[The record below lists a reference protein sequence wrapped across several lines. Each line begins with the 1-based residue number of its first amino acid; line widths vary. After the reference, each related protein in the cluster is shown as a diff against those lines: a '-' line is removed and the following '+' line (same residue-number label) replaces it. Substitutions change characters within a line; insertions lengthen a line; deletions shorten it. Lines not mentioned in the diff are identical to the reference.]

1 MMNRMMTATIPT
13 QAKANIKYK
22 GFTVKLGS
30 FQLHIKLD
38 NWALLDWSLFIRWI
52 QIFLVKFFNLESIMT
67 ATVASN
73 CKDFMTMKIAAVL
86 VG

>member
-1 MMNRMMTATIPT
+1 MMMNRMMTATIPT

-38 NWALLDWSLFIRWI
+38 N
-52 QIFLVKFFNLESIMT
+52 
-67 ATVASN
+67 
-73 CKDFMTMKIAAVL
+73 
-86 VG
+86 